1 MTSVAARAL
10 ADAPGLANLRHLGL
24 ALDVESCDEPGIGTK
39 GLEAILGAPFAA
51 HLRSLS
57 LTEQKLGAGGVAELA
72 GSAALPALRRLA
84 IRREHVTPREVRTL
98 VGTGPLAPELEEL
111 TLAGVE
117 LDGGQTLTDDE
128 ARALAEALRMPKLRR
143 LDLTMN
149 RLSRATVETLLRA
162 PWMQR
167 LDVFD
172 VEDPPGNVYCTERT
186 GGGDDP

>member
-72 GSAALPALRRLA
+72 GSAALPAL
-84 IRREHVTPREVRTL
+84 
-98 VGTGPLAPELEEL
+98 
-111 TLAGVE
+111 
-117 LDGGQTLTDDE
+117 TDDE

>member
-1 MTSVAARAL
+1 M
-10 ADAPGLANLRHLGL
+10 
-24 ALDVESCDEPGIGTK
+24 IGTV
-39 GLEAILGAPFAA
+39 AIIMPRVAY
-51 HLRSLS
+51 LRSP
-57 LTEQKLGAGGVAELA
+57 G
-72 GSAALPALRRLA
+72 
-84 IRREHVTPREVRTL
+84 
-98 VGTGPLAPELEEL
+98 
-111 TLAGVE
+111 

-172 VEDPPGNVYCTERT
+172 VEDPPGNFYCTERT